1 MTHLHMEFV
10 ISAYLIFALALLWD
24 FLAPHFSYKKTLRNI
39 RLRARRNKAN
49 SRDLAQ

>member
-10 ISAYLIFALALLWD
+10 IASYIIFAIALMWD

-39 RLRARRNKAN
+39 VLRTRRNNK
-49 SRDLAQ
+49 